1 MTASLFI
8 LHTGIPIAYAMP
20 GEKGLL
26 FASASLAIGL
36 VLTVALPAARVIPWE
51 TGAMP

>member
-8 LHTGIPIAYAMP
+8 LHTGIPIAYVMP

-26 FASASLAIGL
+26 FASALAIGL

>member
-8 LHTGIPIAYAMP
+8 LHTGIPIAYDMP

-26 FASASLAIGL
+26 FASASVAIGL